1 MEKDNIISFD
11 QKKQEFLEKKF
22 QQEMESINQYDFIKG
37 ELFVVNNLI
46 LAVEFARNNKS
57 FSSKN
62 LLNSLYLAKKDLE
75 KALENNKVPDPI
87 S

>member
-57 FSSKN
+57 FSSKDF
-62 LLNSLYLAKKDLE
+62 LRSLYLAKKDLE
-75 KALENNKVPDPI
+75 KALENNRVPDPI

>member
-57 FSSKN
+57 FSSKDF
-62 LLNSLYLAKKDLE
+62 LHSLYLAKKDLE
-75 KALENNKVPDPI
+75 KALEDNKVPDPI

>member
-11 QKKQEFLEKKF
+11 QKKKEFLEKKF

-46 LAVEFARNNKS
+46 FAVEFSRDNKS

-62 LLNSLYLAKKDLE
+62 LLRSLYLAKKDLE
-75 KALENNKVPDPI
+75 KALEDNKVPDPI

>member
-1 MEKDNIISFD
+1 MEKDNVISFD

-57 FSSKN
+57 FSSKD
-62 LLNSLYLAKKDLE
+62 LLHSLYLAKKDLE
-75 KALENNKVPDPI
+75 KALEDNKVPDPI